1 MRYGYDMD
9 HYLIFAHKDLT
20 EAYFVEKS
28 GAVGGYA
35 KELFQRIYKSI
46 FSESMDVQYM
56 YDTFY
61 RTEYKDL
68 VEFLRGYYQLEPE
81 WANEIVDILN
91 NSKELRLYEYDSLS
105 AGENFDDF
113 ITSEEVY
120 ERFEKL
126 VMMNV

>member
-1 MRYGYDMD
+1 MRYAYDLYC
-9 HYLIFAHKDLT
+9 YLIFAHKDLT
-20 EAYFVEKS
+20 ESYFVEKS
-28 GAVGGYA
+28 GAIDGYA

-61 RTEYKDL
+61 RTEYKEL
-68 VEFLRGYYQLEPE
+68 KEFLAGYYQLELE
-81 WANEIVDILN
+81 DAKEIVETLENRKD
-91 NSKELRLYEYDSLS
+91 LRLYEYDSLS

-113 ITSEEVY
+113 ITSEDVY

-126 VMMNV
+126 VMMSI

>member
-1 MRYGYDMD
+1 MRYGYDMYR
-9 HYLIFAHKDLT
+9 YLIFAHKDLT
-20 EAYFVEKS
+20 EDYFVEKS
-28 GAVGGYA
+28 GAIGGYA

-61 RTEYKDL
+61 LTEYKDL
-68 VEFLRGYYQLEPE
+68 AEFLKGYYQLEPE

-91 NSKELRLYEYDSLS
+91 NRKELRLYEYDSLS

-113 ITSEEVY
+113 ITSDEVY
-120 ERFEKL
+120 KRFEKL
-126 VMMNV
+126 VMMSV

>member
-1 MRYGYDMD
+1 MRYGYDYYR
-9 HYLIFAHKDLT
+9 YLIFAHKNLT
-20 EAYFVEKS
+20 EDYFVEKS

-35 KELFQRIYKSI
+35 KELFHRIYKSI

-68 VEFLRGYYQLEPE
+68 AEFLKGYYQLESVK
-81 WANEIVDILN
+81 ANEIVDILN
-91 NSKELRLYEYDSLS
+91 NRVELRLYDYDSLS

-113 ITSEEVY
+113 ITSDEVY

-126 VMMNV
+126 IMMNV